1 MMLLQWRP
9 WAVNLVSFCFLEH
22 HLDWSFKKIR
32 CKKNLK
38 WAPAK
43 YWNTCDPVAPDGD
56 TCPMPS
62 RVGNSVTTLDSW
74 EDDTKDKKYGG
85 GWISEVSIRPM
96 TDQLINSFSVVLV
109 FDSPIFEYQFT
120 ASTMRVSK
128 QLKKSLTLVNEVYNS
143 NMTGVDQFRN
153 VFIWTFRLIQF
164 WLELLFIWP
173 MRSRILIGSF
183 WN

>member
-1 MMLLQWRP
+1 MTWTP
-9 WAVNLVSFCFLEH
+9 T
-22 HLDWSFKKIR
+22 
-32 CKKNLK
+32 
-38 WAPAK
+38 K

-62 RVGNSVTTLDSW
+62 RVGNSVTTLDFW

-96 TDQLINSFSVVLV
+96 TDQLINSFSIVLV

-128 QLKKSLTLVNEVYNS
+128 QFKKSLTLVNEVYNS

-153 VFIWTFRLIQF
+153 VFIRAF
-164 WLELLFIWP
+164 
-173 MRSRILIGSF
+173 
-183 WN
+183 